1 MGCRRCSG
9 RRCRQQPRGR
19 ERVLAA
25 ARRPHRH
32 GHRLAWP
39 HRALTWRE
47 VISEG
52 ALRVAGPVVA
62 AVLLRPGSDGQAAVA
77 ATSAAAP
84 ARAAAPSSPSGF
96 PAPPRR
102 GAVVSRREMGPDAL
116 ALGVVPR
123 SGRVL
128 VQASVVGPQS
138 RGASGLDIRF
148 TVGGTVVTG
157 VACGLGCY
165 RAAVAVRGRPA
176 AVEVDVRNGPTP
188 TRWRVALPADWPPP
202 DAAAL
207 LARAEKAW
215 RALRSL
221 TFHERLGSSPHQV
234 VTSDWRIQAP
244 DRLEYEIVGGGAGVI
259 VGDRRWD
266 RQAGR
271 AGWVQSPATAA
282 NPAGSILDLR
292 HRRVRARCGD
302 PPGDGEPGGSPFST
316 PGRLPGS
323 PSRSTG
329 RRCGRSI
336 CTWLRLPTSCT
347 TSTARSTRPRRSNR
361 RNDHS
366 TRRDAYV

>member
-1 MGCRRCSG
+1 MFG
-9 RRCRQQPRGR
+9 
-19 ERVLAA
+19 
-25 ARRPHRH
+25 
-32 GHRLAWP
+32 
-39 HRALTWRE
+39 
-47 VISEG
+47 G
-52 ALRVAGPVVA
+52 ALLVAGPVVA

-96 PAPPRR
+96 PAPPR
-102 GAVVSRREMGPDAL
+102 GAVVYSREMGPDAL

-271 AGWVQSPATAA
+271 AGWVQSPQQPLTQ
-282 NPAGSILDLR
+282 P
-292 HRRVRARCGD
+292 V
-302 PPGDGEPGGSPFST
+302 PFWISVT
-316 PGRLPGS
+316 
-323 PSRSTG
+323 
-329 RRCGRSI
+329 
-336 CTWLRLPTSCT
+336 
-347 TSTARSTRPRRSNR
+347 
-361 RNDHS
+361 
-366 TRRDAYV
+366 DAYVLGVVTVRGRRAWRISFFDPGTPAWFTVAVDRATLRTLDLHMVTTAHFMHDVYGSFNTAPPIEPPK